1 MYLDLM
7 QLCASSVHSSIERVP
22 AVREPENLGH
32 CLSLGRYSACSL
44 RTGRGPP
51 PPASSSPCAP
61 DSLLFS
67 ACSCA
72 TRCRSCCSCCAPEPP
87 SVCSRLLILPVSVL
101 STQTHTHTHTHTHT
115 VLLTVTN
122 QQSQRARTKP
132 YQ

>member
-87 SVCSRLLILPVSVL
+87 SLSSRSLMLPVAVL
-101 STQTHTHTHTHTHT
+101 YTQTHTPTHTHTQHT

-122 QQSQRARTKP
+122 QQHFKD
-132 YQ
+132 